1 MNLKFKK
8 LHLGLPR
15 WLNGKLPTCQ
25 CRRCRLDPWVGK
37 TPLEEEMANPLQYSC
52 PEYPMDRGAWKATVH
67 GVAKELNTAE
77 QAQA

>member
-1 MNLKFKK
+1 M
-8 LHLGLPR
+8 
-15 WLNGKLPTCQ
+15 
-25 CRRCRLDPWVGK
+25 V
-37 TPLEEEMANPLQYSC
+37 NPLQYSC